1 MEDVIS
7 APEATRRVLLSA
19 HRGGCGRS
27 PEVENTL
34 AAFEAAVQ
42 MPIDYI
48 EFDLQRTADGVLLLN
63 HDNRVRVDGKAP
75 FIADLT
81 AEQVDA
87 ACGPLVRYEA
97 VLSLLAAAGRKAHLD
112 LKFTSPIEL
121 YADPAATF
129 EVDAVRIARSF
140 LPESDFI
147 VTTAEDRSVRAVR
160 DWADAEGVSVLVGLS
175 IGRHR
180 LTGMRLWEQ
189 VVWRMGEMFP
199 GRRIRRSGANLVV
212 AQRHLARARL
222 LEWAHKRNLPV
233 LVWTVDNHKEMR
245 RLLADARV
253 WMVTSNFPERGI
265 AMREVA

>member
-1 MEDVIS
+1 MS
-7 APEATRRVLLSA
+7 ASEVTRRVLLSA

-42 MPIDYI
+42 MPIEYI
-48 EFDLQRTADGVLLLN
+48 EFDLQRTADGVFLLN
-63 HDNRVRVDGKAP
+63 HDDRVRVDGETR

-87 ACGPLVRYEA
+87 ACGPRVRYEA

-112 LKFTSPIEL
+112 LKFTSPSEL
-121 YADPAATF
+121 YADPATTF
-129 EVDAVRIARSF
+129 EVEAVRIARSF
-140 LPESDFI
+140 LPETNFI
-147 VTTAEDRSVRAVR
+147 VTTAQDRSVRAVR

-189 VVWRMGEMFP
+189 VVWRIGEMFP
-199 GRRIRRSGANLVV
+199 GRRIHRSGANLVV
-212 AQRHLARARL
+212 AQRHLARVRL
-222 LEWAHKRNLPV
+222 LAWAHKHNLPV

-245 RLLADARV
+245 RLLDDARV

-265 AMREVA
+265 AMRDVA

>member
-1 MEDVIS
+1 MS
-7 APEATRRVLLSA
+7 ASEGTRRVLLSA
-19 HRGGCGRS
+19 HRGGVGRS
-27 PEVENTL
+27 RDVENTL

-42 MPIDYI
+42 MPIEYI
-48 EFDLQRTADGVLLLN
+48 EFDLQRTADGVFLLN
-63 HDNRVRVDGKAP
+63 HDDRVLVGGATRL
-75 FIADLT
+75 IAELT
-81 AEQVDA
+81 AAEVDA
-87 ACGPLVRYEA
+87 ACGPRVRYEA
-97 VLSLLAAAGRKAHLD
+97 VLSLLAQAGRKAHLD
-112 LKFTSPIEL
+112 LKFTSPPEL

-147 VTTAEDRSVRAVR
+147 VTTAEDKSVRAVR
-160 DWADAEGVSVLVGLS
+160 DWADAERVSVLVGLS

-189 VVWRMGEMFP
+189 VLWRIGEIFP
-199 GRRIRRSGANLVV
+199 GRRIHRSGANLVV
-212 AQRHLARARL
+212 AQRHLARVRL
-222 LEWAHKRNLPV
+222 LAWAHKHNLPV

-265 AMREVA
+265 ALRSAA